1 MYKCGSKVI
10 HMSKNIDT
18 VKIFELKQKINQLL
32 EEKPELVPYQLKI
45 EELLSKLKTPEQR
58 LLVLMQLISRRANSM
73 LKRTE
78 SLLKTTK

>member
-1 MYKCGSKVI
+1 
-10 HMSKNIDT
+10 MSKNIDT